1 MASFG
6 IFFHLA
12 IMCVF
17 TAFQLAKGTYQV
29 IGPGQACDGVGRREV
44 TSPQDCRRAAQFLGL
59 RYMYA
64 QHWHGLARN
73 CWRNS
78 AHRVYYNYNQRLP
91 HGHNT
96 WALCQRSKAPKPEKK
111 KKEEVSCGGHKANN
125 CACCP
130 QGNGAAWCRGDCVW
144 LDKQCVSIAH
154 GGAGS
159 SAELSCGGHKA
170 KSCGGCPQGRGASWC
185 SGDCYWKDNKCQYAK
200 CNKDDA
206 AKPKPPKPG
215 GRPTDTKK
223 KEEVSCGGHKA
234 NNCACCP
241 QGNGAAWCGGEC
253 TWRNNQCVSKA
264 HGGAGLSAE
273 LSCGGHNAKTCGGC
287 PQGRGA
293 SWCSGDCVWKDNKC
307 QFANCRPP

>member
-6 IFFHLA
+6 IFLPLA
-12 IMCVF
+12 IMCLF
-17 TAFQLAKGTYQV
+17 TLIQLAKGKYQV
-29 IGPGQACDGVGRREV
+29 LRDHRACDSVGAKEV
-44 TSPQDCRRAAQFLGL
+44 TSVQDCRRAAQFLGL
-59 RYMYA
+59 RYV
-64 QHWHGLARN
+64 GTTRRTDLARN

-78 AHRVYYNYNQRLP
+78 RNQVCFNYNQNRAVSRAR
-91 HGHNT
+91 GNT
-96 WALCQRSKAPKPEKK
+96 WAICQRGV

-130 QGNGAAWCRGDCVW
+130 QGNGAAWCSGECVW
-144 LDKQCVSIAH
+144 IDKQCVSIAH

-185 SGDCYWKDNKCQYAK
+185 SGDCYWKDNKCQFAK
-200 CNKDDA
+200 CNKDEA
-206 AKPKPPKPG
+206 PKPRPRPG
-215 GRPTDTKK
+215 GTGTGTNK

-234 NNCACCP
+234 NNCGCCP

-264 HGGAGLSAE
+264 HGGAGSSAE